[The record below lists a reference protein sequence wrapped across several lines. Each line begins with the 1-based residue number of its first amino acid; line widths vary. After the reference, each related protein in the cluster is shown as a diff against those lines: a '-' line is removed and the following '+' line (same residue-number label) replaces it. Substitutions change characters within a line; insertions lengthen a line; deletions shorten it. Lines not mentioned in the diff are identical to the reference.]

1 MIFSPAY
8 LAGSTVLQEGPYLRI
23 VLAEFVDVGISEH
36 TGKVCAVPTNDRIPQ
51 PTHYSRSGLG
61 QFAPRAA
68 FALIGVSPW

>member
-36 TGKVCAVPTNDRIPQ
+36 TVKVCAVPTNDRIPQ
-51 PTHYSRSGLG
+51 PTHYCSRSGYGLSVNSRR
-61 QFAPRAA
+61 APLSR
-68 FALIGVSPW
+68 